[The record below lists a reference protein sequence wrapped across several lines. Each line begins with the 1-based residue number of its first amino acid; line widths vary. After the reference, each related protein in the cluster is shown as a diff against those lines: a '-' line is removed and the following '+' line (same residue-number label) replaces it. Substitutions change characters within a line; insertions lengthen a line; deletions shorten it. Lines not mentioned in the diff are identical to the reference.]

1 MNRPVRNFMRNFI
14 RAESFPL
21 LVVVVLAGVGLAEL
35 RPEFTKEFNLYVLL
49 FDISGLMLVAF
60 SQMVVIATGGMSLA
74 VGATGGLSAVLA
86 AGLMVS
92 YGVPVEVA
100 VVVGLL
106 AGIAMGFA
114 NGYLTVRT
122 GINPFIIT
130 LATSAAYEGTN
141 IGITSSNPY
150 YGLPTLFTDYGQART
165 GMFPHPLLISILVAV
180 ALGFVLYRTVI
191 GRSILAVGGN
201 ARAAE
206 MAGIHVGRTIVIAHV
221 ISGFLAALGG
231 LMLMARLGNGSPT
244 IGSQWLLPSFATVL
258 IGGAALSGGKVSIPG
273 AILGCALLALI
284 SNGLVIF
291 RADPYWVT
299 FLVGALILAAVVL
312 NRLRS
317 TSSGSLTPPASRAQP
332 VPTTK

>member
-1 MNRPVRNFMRNFI
+1 MDRLVRHFV

-21 LVVVVLAGVGLAEL
+21 LVVVLLAAVGLAVL

-49 FDISGLMLVAF
+49 FDISGSMLVAF
-60 SQMVVIATGGMSLA
+60 SQMVVVATGGMSLA

-92 YGVPVEVA
+92 YGVPIWAA
-100 VVVGLL
+100 VLVGLL

-114 NGYLTVRT
+114 NGFLTVKT

-141 IGITSSNPY
+141 FGITSSNPY
-150 YGLPTLFTDYGQART
+150 YNLPEQFTTYGQART
-165 GMFPHPLLISILVAV
+165 SMFPLPLLISILIAI
-180 ALGFVLYRTVI
+180 ALGILLYRTVI

-201 ARAAE
+201 ARGAE
-206 MAGIHVGRTIVIAHV
+206 MAGIHVGRTIVVAHV
-221 ISGFLAALGG
+221 ISGFLAALAG
-231 LMLMARLGNGSPT
+231 LLLMARLGNGSPT
-244 IGSQWLLPSFATVL
+244 IGSAWLLPSFATVL
-258 IGGAALSGGKVSIPG
+258 IGGAVLAGGKVSISG

-284 SNGLVIF
+284 ANGLVIF

-299 FLVGALILAAVVL
+299 FLEGALVLAAVGL

-317 TSSGSLTPPASRAQP
+317 TSARPFIGPRQRVQSMPA
-332 VPTTK
+332 TK

>member
-1 MNRPVRNFMRNFI
+1 MNRYARRLVG
-14 RAESFPL
+14 AETFPL
-21 LVVVVLAGVGLAEL
+21 LVVVTAAALGLAAM
-35 RPEFTKEFNLYVLL
+35 RPEFLKEFNLYVLL
-49 FDISGLMLVAF
+49 FDISGSMLVAF
-60 SQMVVIATGGMSLA
+60 SQMIVIATGGMSLA
-74 VGATGGLSAVLA
+74 VGATGGLAAIIA
-86 AGLMVS
+86 AGLMVD
-92 YGVPVEVA
+92 YGVPIWAA
-100 VVVGLL
+100 VPLALL

-114 NGYLTVRT
+114 NGYLTVKT

-141 IGITSSNPY
+141 FGITSSNPY
-150 YGLPTLFTDYGQART
+150 YGLPTAFTDYGQART
-165 GMFPHPLLISILVAV
+165 GMFPHPLLISILVAI
-180 ALGFVLYRTVI
+180 ALGIILYRTGL

-206 MAGIHVGRTIVIAHV
+206 MAGIRIRRTIVIAHV

-258 IGGAALSGGKVSIPG
+258 IGGAVLSGGKVSITG

-317 TSSGSLTPPASRAQP
+317 TPTGSWMRLRRRPHPL
-332 VPTTK
+332 PTAR

>member
-1 MNRPVRNFMRNFI
+1 MKQLVRSFV
-14 RAESFPL
+14 RAETFPL
-21 LVVVVLAGVGLAEL
+21 LVVVALATLGLAVL

-49 FDISGLMLVAF
+49 FDISGSMLVAF

-74 VGATGGLSAVLA
+74 VGATGGLAAVLA

-92 YGVPVEVA
+92 YGVPIWAA
-100 VVVGLL
+100 VILALL

-114 NGYLTVRT
+114 NGYLTVKT
-122 GINPFIIT
+122 GINPFVIT

-141 IGITSSNPY
+141 FGITSSNPY
-150 YGLPTLFTDYGQART
+150 YDLPKAFTDYGQART
-165 GMFPHPLLISILVAV
+165 SLFPHPLLISILVAI
-180 ALGFVLYRTVI
+180 ALILLLYRTGL

-201 ARAAE
+201 TRAAE
-206 MAGIHVGRTIVIAHV
+206 MAGIPVRRTIVIAHV
-221 ISGFLAALGG
+221 ISGFLAALAG

-258 IGGAALSGGKVSIPG
+258 IGGAALSGGKVSVTG
-273 AILGCALLALI
+273 AILGCALLAMI

-317 TSSGSLTPPASRAQP
+317 TSTESILGLRWRAVP

>member
-1 MNRPVRNFMRNFI
+1 MNRPVRNFL

-21 LVVVVLAGVGLAEL
+21 LVVVVLAGVGLAVL

-49 FDISGLMLVAF
+49 FDISGSMLVAF

-114 NGYLTVRT
+114 NGFLTVKT

-141 IGITSSNPY
+141 FGITSSNPY
-150 YGLPTLFTDYGQART
+150 YGLPTQFTDYGQART

-180 ALGFVLYRTVI
+180 ALGFVLYRSVI

-258 IGGAALSGGKVSIPG
+258 IGGALLAGGKVSITG

-284 SNGLVIF
+284 ANGLVIF

-299 FLVGALILAAVVL
+299 FLEGALILAAVGL
-312 NRLRS
+312 NQLRS
-317 TSSGSLTPPASRAQP
+317 TSTRQLIRPRPQAQP
-332 VPTTK
+332 MPATK

>member
-1 MNRPVRNFMRNFI
+1 MKRLVRDFV
-14 RAESFPL
+14 RAEFFPL
-21 LVVVVLAGVGLAEL
+21 LVVVLAATLGLAWL

-49 FDISGLMLVAF
+49 FDISGSMLVAF
-60 SQMVVIATGGMSLA
+60 SQMIVIATGGMSLA
-74 VGATGGLSAVLA
+74 VGATGGLAAVLA

-92 YGVPVEVA
+92 YGVPIWAA
-100 VVVGLL
+100 VILALL
-106 AGIAMGFA
+106 AGIGMGFA
-114 NGYLTVRT
+114 NGYLTVKT
-122 GINPFIIT
+122 GINPFVIT

-141 IGITSSNPY
+141 FGITSSNPY
-150 YGLPTLFTDYGQART
+150 YDLPKAFTDYGQART
-165 GMFPHPLLISILVAV
+165 LMFPHPLLISILVAI
-180 ALGFVLYRTVI
+180 ALGVLLYRTGA

-206 MAGIHVGRTIVIAHV
+206 MAGIPVRRTIVIAHV
-221 ISGFLAALGG
+221 ISGFLAALAG

-258 IGGAALSGGKVSIPG
+258 IGGAALSGGKVSITG
-273 AILGCALLALI
+273 AILGSALLALI

-312 NRLRS
+312 NQLRS
-317 TSSGSLTPPASRAQP
+317 SAAGSVTWLRWRPQP

>member
-1 MNRPVRNFMRNFI
+1 MERLLRNFV

-21 LVVVVLAGVGLAEL
+21 LVVVLAAGFGLAFL

-49 FDISGLMLVAF
+49 FDISGSMLVAF

-92 YGVPVEVA
+92 YGFPIWAA
-100 VVVGLL
+100 VLVGLL

-114 NGYLTVRT
+114 NGFLTVKT

-141 IGITSSNPY
+141 FGITSSNPY
-150 YGLPTLFTDYGQART
+150 YGLPAQFTSYGQART
-165 GMFPHPLLISILVAV
+165 SLFPHPLVITILIAIALVI
-180 ALGFVLYRTVI
+180 VLYRTAI

-201 ARAAE
+201 TRAAQ
-206 MAGIHVGRTIVIAHV
+206 MAGIHVGRTIIIAHV
-221 ISGFLAALGG
+221 LSGFLAALAG

-258 IGGAALSGGKVSIPG
+258 IGGALLAGGKVSVTG

-284 SNGLVIF
+284 ANGLVIF

-299 FLVGALILAAVVL
+299 FLQGALVLAAVGL

-317 TSSGSLTPPASRAQP
+317 NSTRLVIGPRRRVEALPA
-332 VPTTK
+332 TK

>member
-1 MNRPVRNFMRNFI
+1 MNRLARSFVRS
-14 RAESFPL
+14 ESFPL
-21 LVVVVLAGVGLAEL
+21 LVVVTLAAIGLGGM

-49 FDISGLMLVAF
+49 FDISGAMLVAF

-92 YGVPVEVA
+92 YGVPIWAA
-100 VVVGLL
+100 VLLALL

-114 NGYLTVRT
+114 NGYLTVKT

-141 IGITSSNPY
+141 FGITSSNPY
-150 YGLPTLFTDYGQART
+150 YELPMAFTDYGQART
-165 GMFPHPLLISILVAV
+165 SLLPHPMIISIIVAIV
-180 ALGFVLYRTVI
+180 LGIVLYRTVL

-206 MAGIHVGRTIVIAHV
+206 MAGIPVRRTIVIAHV
-221 ISGFLAALGG
+221 ISGFLAALAG

-258 IGGAALSGGKVSIPG
+258 IGGAVLSGGKVSITG
-273 AILGCALLALI
+273 AILGCALLSMI

-299 FLVGALILAAVVL
+299 FLIGALILAAVGL

-317 TSSGSLTPPASRAQP
+317 SPAGSTNGPRWRSLPGRTA
-332 VPTTK
+332 K